1 MRNRP
6 ILRRLKAPWAT
17 PRSNAGS
24 RRLRNAAA
32 TGAVISVGQSGRP
45 SSAFIILIFAIVRL
59 RTDAD
64 TGRPDAD
71 KGPFSGAGTRGA
83 RPAAE

>member
-1 MRNRP
+1 
-6 ILRRLKAPWAT
+6 
-17 PRSNAGS
+17 
-24 RRLRNAAA
+24 
-32 TGAVISVGQSGRP
+32 
-45 SSAFIILIFAIVRL
+45 LIFAIVRL